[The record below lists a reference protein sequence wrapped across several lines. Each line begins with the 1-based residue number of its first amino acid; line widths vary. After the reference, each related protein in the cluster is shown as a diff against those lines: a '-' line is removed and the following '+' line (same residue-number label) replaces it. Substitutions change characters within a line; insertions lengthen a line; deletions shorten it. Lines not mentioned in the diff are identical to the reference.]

1 MATNTRKLAALLGA
15 SGTGIADAGT
25 INTAGI
31 TADAID
37 NTKIADNAIN
47 DENIAAGQVV
57 ADIAD
62 DAITGAKFA
71 NDIAISTTGNIA
83 TTGSGTITSAG
94 NLKVDTIKDVS
105 GTKTLVTQDG
115 SNWAWGTGVPT
126 GTVVGHTAIQFH
138 EATTL
143 QSSGSLSELD
153 TDVRL
158 TYTAKSTSNKLL
170 FQVSAFFVS
179 PNSTQLSWSTIY
191 NVTDSAY
198 VGQPVAAGSR
208 QRVHW
213 GKRTSNYDAND
224 HDMMN
229 YLVYANAPSGA
240 KTYTI
245 YHGTSGKTDH
255 FYMGS
260 VLNDPVAATA
270 PIVWSI
276 TEIQQ

>member
-1 MATNTRKLAALLGA
+1 MPDSKLQVDQITNKDATSNKELATY
-15 SGTGIADAGT
+15 S
-25 INTAGI
+25 
-31 TADAID
+31 
-37 NTKIADNAIN
+37 
-47 DENIAAGQVV
+47 
-57 ADIAD
+57 
-62 DAITGAKFA
+62 
-71 NDIAISTTGNIA
+71 S
-83 TTGSGTITSAG
+83 
-94 NLKVDTIKDVS
+94 
-105 GTKTLVTQDG
+105 
-115 SNWAWGTGVPT
+115 SNWSWGTGVPA

-138 EATTL
+138 EASTL
-143 QSSGSLSELD
+143 TSSGALHELD
-153 TDVRL
+153 ADVRL

-179 PNSTQLSWSTIY
+179 PNSTNLSWSTIY

-245 YHGTSGKTDH
+245 YHGTSSKTDH